1 MNTQQNTQQNKKFLE
16 LKQGDMVWTM
26 LDDNYHRPL
35 KEKKG
40 SRPVVIISNHLTHK
54 HFGMAIVVPV
64 TNQNFRPRA
73 NVAITSLTDL
83 GINGYAEPYQ
93 VRTLDLKAR
102 KYKYIGKISDIE
114 LGEILGKLDVL
125 ISPE

>member
-1 MNTQQNTQQNKKFLE
+1 MC
-16 LKQGDMVWTM
+16 KQLPAEMRVFYCLTL

-40 SRPVVIISNHLTHK
+40 SRPVVIISNNLTHK

-73 NVAITSLTDL
+73 NVDITSLTDL

-102 KYKYIGKISDIE
+102 KYKYIGKISDID
-114 LGEILGKLDVL
+114 KLDVL